1 MSDNKTKRVIVCTD
15 IETTKH
21 TETKIKIAVFPGEF
35 SRKIL
40 MLTAAWVATIVTCL
54 YTQIL

>member
-1 MSDNKTKRVIVCTD
+1 MSYNKTKKIIVIVCTD
-15 IETTKH
+15 RETTKH

-40 MLTAAWVATIVTCL
+40 MLTAA
-54 YTQIL
+54 